1 MTNTVITIKDLYKK
15 YQIGKFDLSSFLSN
29 KSKEISALENISF
42 NINKL
47 DRIAIVGLNGS
58 GKSTLLKIISR
69 ITYPTSGVVTVK
81 GKVSSILE
89 AGAGFHPELTGL
101 ENIYLSG
108 AILGMSRNLV
118 KKKIDEI
125 ISFSKINDFINTPVK
140 RYSTGM
146 YIKLA
151 FSISAFLDGDILI
164 FDEILSVADESF
176 RNEALSH
183 ILKQVTK
190 TIIFVSHDEENIKS
204 ICNRAVLLNK
214 GKLILDGSVNDA
226 LKEHKRLLI

>member
-1 MTNTVITIKDLYKK
+1 MTNTVIAIKDLYKK

-69 ITYPTSGVVTVK
+69 ITYPTSGVVIVK